1 MLSFITTL
9 SSYPS
14 IALKIS
20 LSWTTPSSSS
30 SSLLSIVTVIKS
42 VPAWS
47 PPVITGMRHKSTII
61 CLLTSIQSFKE
72 DKVSSPFSGVKMRS
86 L

>member
-9 SSYPS
+9 SYPS

-30 SSLLSIVTVIKS
+30 LSLPSIVRVIKN

-47 PPVITGMRHKSTII
+47 PPVITGMWYISTII
-61 CLLTSIQSFKE
+61 SLLTSIQSFKE
-72 DKVSSPFSGVKMRS
+72 DQVSSALSGGKM
-86 L
+86 